1 MTNDIGLV
9 SIVIP
14 VYNGANY
21 MREAIDSALAQTY
34 KNIEIIVVNDGST
47 DNGETEQIA
56 LSYGEKIR
64 YFKKENG
71 GCASALNF
79 GIAQMRGEWF
89 SWLSHDDVY
98 MPTKI
103 ESAVQT
109 IQKHGCS
116 DDVVVSCGTMVIDG
130 KGKKVRSSIQREE
143 KLTFADEMFSQ
154 FMRSGHA
161 LNGCALLIPK
171 KVLDAVGPF
180 STDYTFILD
189 WMYWVNIALH
199 GFSFFEY
206 SEPLVKNRRHNGQVT
221 VVKQHLLKEELYRF
235 ACELSSD
242 KRFDAQQLRD
252 VWMYSCRNGFF
263 DVCRKVEKSINIP
276 FSVFVSGYV
285 KRAKCVLMDILR
297 KIYRL
302 RYK

>member
-1 MTNDIGLV
+1 MINDIGLV
-9 SIVIP
+9 SIVVP

-47 DNGETEQIA
+47 DDGETERIA
-56 LSYGEKIR
+56 LSYGDKIR

-79 GIAQMRGEWF
+79 GISQMRGEWF

-103 ESAVQT
+103 ESAVRML
-109 IQKHGCS
+109 QKHKLS
-116 DDVVVSCGTMVIDG
+116 EDTVVSCGTMVIDG
-130 KGKKVRSSIQREE
+130 KGRTVRAGTEGQE
-143 KLTFADEMFSQ
+143 KLISADQMFSQ
-154 FMRSGHA
+154 FMRCGHA
-161 LNGCALLIPK
+161 LNGCALLISK
-171 KVLDAVGPF
+171 KILEKVGAF
-180 STDYTFILD
+180 STTYTYILD
-189 WMYWVNIALH
+189 WMYWVNISLH

-206 SEPLVKNRRHNGQVT
+206 SEPLAKNRRHGGQVT
-221 VVKQHLLKEELYRF
+221 VLKQHLFKEELHRF
-235 ACELSSD
+235 ACELSSN
-242 KRFDAQQLRD
+242 KSFDAKQLCD

-263 DVCRKVEKSINIP
+263 DICKKIENTVAIP
-276 FSVFVSGYV
+276 FSIRLKGFISRT
-285 KRAKCVLMDILR
+285 KLMLKDVLR

-302 RYK
+302 RYR